1 MRETYQPITIS
12 PAGPP
17 YDHTPGA
24 TTLLSHRRRESTQC
38 DRVQRTT
45 TKTRARPRARTRGN
59 GVPFPFSRPGF
70 APRSQQIGLSVIPAH
85 THVTPTPVYVIPT
98 HPRHSHTHPTS
109 FPHPVYVIPAKAGIH
124 STQADSTY
132 RLESPSPSRPSNKS
146 NGTFSHPMLLN
157 HARFAILH
165 SFMPHRPSGAAFKSG
180 STQGR

>member
-24 TTLLSHRRRESTQC
+24 TTTLSHRRRESTQC

-45 TKTRARPRARTRGN
+45 TKTRARPRARTRARQRRS
-59 GVPFPFSRPGF
+59 VPVP
-70 APRSQQIGLSVIPAH
+70 
-85 THVTPTPVYVIPT
+85 
-98 HPRHSHTHPTS
+98 
-109 FPHPVYVIPAKAGIH
+109 
-124 STQADSTY
+124 STWICAQADPTY
-132 RLESPSPSRPSNKS
+132 RLESPSPNRPSNKS

-157 HARFAILH
+157 RARFAILH

-180 STQGR
+180 STQG